1 MPGKSVDQSEHTIY
15 KSVISKQSV
24 RQTTV
29 LHQGWQWAFHHT
41 KNDPHGCEH
50 NLCNC
55 VSSPKKIQDFN
66 RIWTH
71 DPTIPVRCSNR
82 LSYEAT
88 DVGSWSIMCSCVL
101 VKEMNV
107 IDVYETNHI
116 RTAEMKSNEEWTLQ
130 LWTQFMQLRNKRKK
144 NSGLKWDLNP
154 WPRNLILD
162 IQSNLHVRPPPVGDH
177 LPKTSKILSVN
188 AFYWNLS

>member
-1 MPGKSVDQSEHTIY
+1 MWPQLTILTFCENAWQ
-15 KSVISKQSV
+15 KCWPIRTHHLQK
-24 RQTTV
+24 RDFKTKTTV

-41 KNDPHGCEH
+41 KNDPYSCEH

-71 DPTIPVRCSNR
+71 DLTIPVRCSNR

-88 DVGSWSIMCSCVL
+88 DVGSWSIMCSYVL

-107 IDVYETNHI
+107 IDVYETNHT
-116 RTAEMKSNEEWTLQ
+116 RTAEMKSNEDWTSQ

-144 NSGLKWDLNP
+144 KF
-154 WPRNLILD
+154 R
-162 IQSNLHVRPPPVGDH
+162 
-177 LPKTSKILSVN
+177 T
-188 AFYWNLS
+188 